1 MRTYKNLRFDDDK
14 STIRLMQTL
23 SQPNISVTS
32 YRKTFYEIG
41 KALGQLLNKKTN
53 GNYGN
58 TMLACASE
66 DADWLAHGVLD
77 GISQKEVSLAVFWN
91 ERVTLDSK
99 TSLEYS
105 PIIKSFVEEIKDLML
120 EAQKE
125 AYGDGLDHQYLHPYM
140 WTWKPHYYEADYAF
154 YNFPYAFG
162 LLLAKGLYGLYQ
174 KQGQSFADTYEHFL
188 SLTGQMSLEDV
199 GKSVGI
205 DLQDMNFWQN
215 SIDMIKDDI
224 DLFEELLKDVQQ

>member
-14 STIRLMQTL
+14 ITIRLMQTL

-105 PIIKSFVEEIKDLML
+105 PIIKSFVEEIKDCKTLILVKSIISTSCVVKTQLNRLINDISPKKIYIVAPVMYKDAEKSL
-120 EAQKE
+120 KREFPANITEKFEFLTFAIDSERDKVHGIIPGVGGMVYPKLGLGDMHNKNRYMPEIVKE
-125 AYGDGLDHQYLHPYM
+125 RIGPIANKIEM
-140 WTWKPHYYEADYAF
+140 
-154 YNFPYAFG
+154 
-162 LLLAKGLYGLYQ
+162 
-174 KQGQSFADTYEHFL
+174 
-188 SLTGQMSLEDV
+188 
-199 GKSVGI
+199 
-205 DLQDMNFWQN
+205 
-215 SIDMIKDDI
+215 
-224 DLFEELLKDVQQ
+224 